1 MFVTSCYNAELAIPR
16 PVIVIGAG
24 GHAAVVISSL
34 LRLGADILGATTKD
48 CLSEGTV
55 LGVDI
60 IGTDE
65 KILAENPEDI
75 VLANGIGATLA
86 GQTRRYVCAEEMR
99 TRGYLFCTLID
110 PSVVC
115 GPEVNIG
122 DGVQIM
128 AGTVI
133 QPRTNI
139 GADCIINTGA
149 RIDHDCEIG
158 INCHV
163 YPGATLAGG
172 VHIGPRTIIGAGVT
186 VIPGVTIGADSLIAA
201 GSIITGD
208 VPPNSRVNQK
218 SKRS

>member
-1 MFVTSCYNAELAIPR
+1 MFVTSCYNAELAIPG

-34 LRLGADILGATTKD
+34 LRLGADIVGATTKNPIN
-48 CLSEGTV
+48 EGKV

-60 IGTDE
+60 IGTDD
-65 KILAENPEDI
+65 KILVKNPEDI

-99 TRGYLFCTLID
+99 TQGYRFCSLID

-128 AGTVI
+128 AGAII

-163 YPGATLAGG
+163 CPGATLAGG
-172 VHIGPRTIIGAGVT
+172 VHIGPRTIVGAGVT
-186 VIPGVTIGADSLIAA
+186 VIPGITIGADSLIAA
-201 GSIITGD
+201 GSIVTKDI
-208 VPPNSRVNQK
+208 PSNSRVSQK
-218 SKRS
+218 FKLL